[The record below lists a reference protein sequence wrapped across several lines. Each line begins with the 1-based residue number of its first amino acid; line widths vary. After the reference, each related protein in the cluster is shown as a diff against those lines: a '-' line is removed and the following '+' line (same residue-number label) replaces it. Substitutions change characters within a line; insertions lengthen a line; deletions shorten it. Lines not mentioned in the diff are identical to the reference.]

1 MKRIV
6 RETKETQIE
15 IRIGLAA
22 SAEDA
27 QNATDAPEATDA
39 TQAVQ
44 GPKAASALGG
54 RVLVS
59 TTLPFYDHMLST
71 LARYAGLDLTL
82 NARGDLRHHIMEDVA
97 LALGHAVRSVA
108 PKSAARYGERTIPM
122 DDALVQA
129 VIDVG
134 GRAFF
139 VGRLPSR
146 LYTHVL
152 RSFADSLGATLHVR
166 VLRGKDRHHII
177 EAGFKAT
184 GLALRQALGE
194 TGGGIFSTK
203 GQVRLIEEELEDAR
217 GTGTGGAS

>member
-1 MKRIV
+1 MKRII

-15 IRIGLAA
+15 IRIGLARA
-22 SAEDA
+22 PSA
-27 QNATDAPEATDA
+27 T
-39 TQAVQ
+39 
-44 GPKAASALGG
+44 KAASGSGLGG
-54 RVLVS
+54 RVQVS

-71 LARYAGLDLTL
+71 FARYAGFDLVLD
-82 NARGDLRHHIMEDVA
+82 AKGDLRHHIMEDVA
-97 LALGHAVRSVA
+97 LALGHAVRSIT

-139 VGRLPSR
+139 VGELPSR

-152 RSFADSLGATLHVR
+152 RSFADAVGATLHIR

-184 GLALRQALGE
+184 GLALRQALRE
-194 TGGGIFSTK
+194 TDAGIFSTK
-203 GQVRLIEEELEDAR
+203 GQVRLVEEDIGDESGDD
-217 GTGTGGAS
+217 S